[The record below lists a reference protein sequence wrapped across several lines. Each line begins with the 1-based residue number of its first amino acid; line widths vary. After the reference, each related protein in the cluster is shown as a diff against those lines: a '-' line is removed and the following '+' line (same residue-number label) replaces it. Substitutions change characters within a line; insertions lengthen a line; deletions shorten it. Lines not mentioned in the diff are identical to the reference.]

1 MNHFPLVALLLFGCS
16 AIAQTDARLLQ
27 AIGQV
32 ESGGNRLAVGDHG
45 AALGRYQLHA
55 SSWRDANTQLA
66 RERLRTISRTD
77 WRTPSSQDVVAM
89 AFLRD
94 LRRRFALVGIPH
106 PTATQLASAWN
117 LGFTASRRRGFPATN
132 YAIRVTALATSH

>member
-1 MNHFPLVALLLFGCS
+1 VSHFPLVALLLFGCS

-32 ESGGNRLAVGDHG
+32 ESGGNRLAVGDRK

-55 SSWRDANTQLA
+55 SSWRDANAQLA
-66 RERLRTISRTD
+66 RERLRTISRND
-77 WRTPSSQDVVAM
+77 WRTPSSQDIIAL

-94 LRRRFALVGIPH
+94 LRRRFALIGIPN
-106 PTATQLASAWN
+106 PSPTQLASAWN
-117 LGFTASRRRGFPATN
+117 LGFTAARKRGFPATD
-132 YAIRVTALATSH
+132 YARRVVALVGR

>member
-1 MNHFPLVALLLFGCS
+1 VSHFPLVALLLFGCS

-32 ESGGNRLAVGDHG
+32 ESGGNRLAVGDRG

-55 SSWRDANTQLA
+55 SSWRDANAQLA
-66 RERLRTISRTD
+66 RERFRTISRTD
-77 WRTPSSQDVVAM
+77 WRTPSSQDIVAL

-94 LRRRFALVGIPH
+94 LRRRFALVGIPN
-106 PTATQLASAWN
+106 PSPTQLASAWN
-117 LGFTASRRRGFPATN
+117 LGFTAARNRGFPATN
-132 YAIRVTALATSH
+132 YARRVVALVGR

>member
-1 MNHFPLVALLLFGCS
+1 MTHFPVVALLLFGCS
-16 AIAQTDARLLQ
+16 ALAQTDARLLV
-27 AIGQV
+27 ALGQV

-66 RERLRTISRTD
+66 REHLRPVPRTD
-77 WRTPSSQDVVAM
+77 WRTPSSQDIVAL

-94 LRRRFALVGIPH
+94 LRRRFTLVGIPN
-106 PTATQLASAWN
+106 PSTTQLASAWN
-117 LGFTASRRRGFPATN
+117 LGFTAARKRGFPATN
-132 YAIRVTALATSH
+132 YARRVEALVGR